1 MIRAGVW
8 FWSQA
13 EATQALGVAAS
24 LVRSLPRV
32 SLGEVHPFGGLAG
45 QEEMLET
52 LYQEAGPASIR
63 WPSGDMA
70 CHLLLD
76 RDDALLPEL

>member
-1 MIRAGVW
+1 
-8 FWSQA
+8 
-13 EATQALGVAAS
+13 
-24 LVRSLPRV
+24 
-32 SLGEVHPFGGLAG
+32 LGEVHPFGGLAG